1 MHRECINQYRSVV
14 DEERKKFN
22 SILKE
27 CFLELKEIIIIYRN
41 NITIEK

>member
-27 CFLELKEIIIIYRN
+27 CFLVLKEIIIYRN